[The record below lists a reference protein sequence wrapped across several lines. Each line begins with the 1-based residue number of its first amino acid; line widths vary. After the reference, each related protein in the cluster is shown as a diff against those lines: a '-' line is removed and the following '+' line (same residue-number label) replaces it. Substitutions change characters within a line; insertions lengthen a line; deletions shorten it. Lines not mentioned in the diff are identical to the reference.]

1 MSYLLEI
8 LGRGLIAH
16 LAGAFVNPLDL
27 KSEAPVEDLRRA
39 VESDP
44 DNVAAWIRLGG
55 RYLREED
62 PIAARRVFLA
72 ALAKDKNSLP
82 ARLGLACAFDELGQ
96 LEVAIEQLRMAQ
108 KVAPADPAVL
118 FSLAYCHEREGD
130 ESEAI
135 NYYQDSINVC
145 PTLRNAHERLAAM
158 FLQQNKIDL
167 AIHHYSRLCELDP
180 DQTDLHL
187 TLANLLMR
195 AGDYDG
201 AIARYEHALT
211 IEPENWTAH
220 NDVVSAYEEAGLIR
234 EAIEHLHKMLEREPD
249 QVETRL
255 RLGDLYARIGN
266 DTASPTQYGRAVQ
279 LSPDYLEANVKLGT
293 QHLRSGRYEEAARS
307 FSFALEIN
315 DRLLS
320 AYVGIGVAQHM
331 SGRKDEALASLE
343 MARNIEP
350 NSTLLFSEVA
360 RLHLKAAAGKQANN
374 FLDFSEEP
382 PAAGAAVETDES
394 TQPAGAVANDLLS
407 EQIDRLSDAIKQNP
421 NHADLHYRLGLLMRN
436 RGQIEDA
443 IRAFR
448 KAVAI
453 NPTYMKALIK
463 LGLALSDNDQQEEAV
478 KVLQRAVEIQ
488 PDYVDLH
495 YQLGL
500 LFARRNQFEIAV
512 EHYER
517 AVDKNPQNVAFQAN
531 LALALQNMGLIDRA
545 NASWQIVANLAPT
558 SPEAEQARESLAKNR
573 QAKDQ

>member
-1 MSYLLEI
+1 MSYLLEV

-16 LAGAFVNPLDL
+16 LAGAFVNALEL
-27 KSEAPVEDLRRA
+27 RSEEPTETLLAA
-39 VESDP
+39 VEEDP
-44 DNVAAWIRLGG
+44 DDVNGWVRLGG
-55 RYLREED
+55 RYLRDED
-62 PIAARRVFLA
+62 PIGARRVFLA
-72 ALAKDKNSLP
+72 ALARDKGCLA

-108 KVAPADPAVL
+108 KTAPADPAVL

-130 ESEAI
+130 ESQAI
-135 NYYQDSINVC
+135 NYYQDAINIC
-145 PTLRNAHERLAAM
+145 PTLRNAHERLAAI
-158 FLQQNKIDL
+158 FLQQNKVDL
-167 AIHHYSRLCELDP
+167 AIHHYSRLCDLDP
-180 DQTDLHL
+180 GQTDLHL

-195 AGDYDG
+195 AGDYGG
-201 AIARYEHALT
+201 AVARYEHALT
-211 IEPENWTAH
+211 LEPENWTAH
-220 NDVVSAYEEAGLIR
+220 NDVVCAYEEAGLIR

-249 QVETRL
+249 QIETRL

-266 DTASPTQYGRAVQ
+266 DAASTTQYSRAVQ

-293 QHLRSGRYEEAARS
+293 QHLRAGRYEEAARS

-331 SGRKDEALASLE
+331 AGRKDESLASLE

-360 RLHLKAAAGKQANN
+360 RMHMKAAVGRQASR
-374 FLDFSEEP
+374 FLSFSEDP
-382 PAAGAAVETDES
+382 PAQGAAEAGG
-394 TQPAGAVANDLLS
+394 QGRPADDTMMTDLLS
-407 EQIDRLSDAIKQNP
+407 EQIDRQTAAVKRNP
-421 NHADLHYRLGLLMRN
+421 NHADLHYRLGLLLRN

-443 IRAFR
+443 IEAFR
-448 KAVAI
+448 NAAAI

-463 LGLALSDNDQQEEAV
+463 LGLALGENGREEEAIE
-478 KVLQRAVEIQ
+478 VLQRAVEIQ

-500 LFARRNQFEIAV
+500 LFAQRNQFEIAV

-517 AVDKNPQNVAFQAN
+517 AVEKHSDNVAFQAN

-545 NASWQIVANLAPT
+545 NASWQIVANLAPA
-558 SPEAEQARESLAKNR
+558 SAEAEQARAALAKNR
-573 QAKDQ
+573 QAKNP